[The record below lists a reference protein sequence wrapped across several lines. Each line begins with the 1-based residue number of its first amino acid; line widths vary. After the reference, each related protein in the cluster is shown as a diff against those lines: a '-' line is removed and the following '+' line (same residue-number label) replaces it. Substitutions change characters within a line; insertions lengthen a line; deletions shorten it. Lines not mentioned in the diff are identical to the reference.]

1 MTAIL
6 PESAAAAIVKF
17 MEEVART
24 IRNDTNKATMSGTM
38 LMMMRLPV
46 GRFARAK

>member
-1 MTAIL
+1 
-6 PESAAAAIVKF
+6 
-17 MEEVART
+17 MEEIART